1 MKLKEKKY
9 NIKEIVIDLWDGK
22 ITLWKTYWGLV
33 LPGAILFLLVE
44 LLVPE
49 DRYAIHSFSNILCVI
64 FSIFV
69 LICVWRSANEYQG
82 KKIWHFLA
90 KFSCTLDVM
99 LSFYYALVYGNLFGS

>member
-1 MKLKEKKY
+1 MKLKEKKF

-33 LPGAILFLLVE
+33 LPGAILFCLVE

-49 DRYAIHSFSNILCVI
+49 ERYAIYSFRNILYII

-69 LICVWRSANEYQG
+69 LICVWRSANKYQG
-82 KKIWHFLA
+82 KKIWYFLA
-90 KFSCTLDVM
+90 KFSCTLYVM
-99 LSFYYALVYGNLFGS
+99 LSSYFALVYGNLFGS

>member
-1 MKLKEKKY
+1 MKLKEKKF
-9 NIKEIVIDLWDGK
+9 NIKEIVINLWDGE
-22 ITLWKTYWGLV
+22 IILWKTYWGLV
-33 LPGAILFLLVE
+33 LPGVILSLVVE

-49 DRYAIHSFSNILCVI
+49 ERYAIHSFSNILCVI